1 MPFVL
6 KIFATNLFFTGQ
18 PSCKAQKNKSSDELF
33 FMIAIKMNKLHGRF
47 CYKENILQVELQTV

>member
-33 FMIAIKMNKLHGRF
+33 FMIAIKMNKLHGRLCF
-47 CYKENILQVELQTV
+47 KENILS